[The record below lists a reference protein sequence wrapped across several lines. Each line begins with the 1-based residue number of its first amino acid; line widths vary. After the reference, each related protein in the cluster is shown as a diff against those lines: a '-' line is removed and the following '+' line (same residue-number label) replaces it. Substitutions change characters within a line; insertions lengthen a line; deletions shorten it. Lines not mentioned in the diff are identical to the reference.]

1 MTKKRD
7 QDPYRNSIE
16 PPTYQSASYY
26 FDDATHV
33 KTGLHELSTPAGR
46 YGRYSNP
53 TWLEVES
60 RLSELSEADGSLLF
74 SSGMAAHFTTFLSVL
89 RAGDEV
95 VLPSE
100 SYRQVRNLFH
110 RVLPKF
116 GVVVHEI
123 SIRDPEVFLD
133 GVARLSGR
141 LRLVHLE
148 MPSSP
153 HMYLIDV
160 ARVREV
166 VGPDVVITLDSSF
179 SPPPNFY
186 ALRWGVDLALF
197 SATKYLGGHGDIVA
211 GVVSGRQD
219 LIDEIRWH
227 RDTTGPVTDGNTAFL
242 LRRSLYTLQLR
253 MDRVNAQGMAVARYL
268 NDHPRVQRVYYTGL
282 ETHPHFKLGQT
293 YLHGHG
299 GVVTFELG
307 LSEAD
312 TARIVDRL
320 RVPFMASNFGAP
332 HTLVEQS
339 TFFTYFEYDD
349 AALRSIGVDRSTIRL
364 ALGYANDQ
372 DQVIDDLEHALT
384 GDLAAAPVAIPRT
397 AGPTGPPGSIMDV
410 EPISQGVPESGLR
423 VLTERAVHSHAGQGR
438 QFRPVGDGFGAGAA
452 MGKRITPS

>member
-7 QDPYRNSIE
+7 QEPYANSIE
-16 PPTYQSASYY
+16 SPTYQSASYY
-26 FDDATHV
+26 FDNAAHV
-33 KTGLHELSTPAGR
+33 KSGLHELSTPAGR

-53 TWLEVES
+53 TWLETES
-60 RLSELSEADGSLLF
+60 RLSELSEADNSLLF
-74 SSGMAAHFTTFLSVL
+74 ASGMAAHFTTFVSLL

-95 VLPSE
+95 VLPAE

-133 GVARLSGR
+133 AIAELAGR
-141 LRLVHLE
+141 LRLIHLE

-160 ARVREV
+160 ARVREIA
-166 VGPDVVITLDSSF
+166 GPDVLITLDSSF

-197 SATKYLGGHGDIVA
+197 SATKYLSGHGDIVA
-211 GVVSGRQD
+211 GVVSGRAD

-227 RDTTGPVTDGNTAFL
+227 RDTTGPVADGNTAFL
-242 LRRSLYTLQLR
+242 LRRSLYTLPLR
-253 MDRVNAQGMAVARYL
+253 MERVNAQGLAVARHL
-268 NDHPRVQRVYYTGL
+268 DDHPMVRRVYYTGL
-282 ETHPHFKLGQT
+282 ETHPHFKLGRS

-307 LSEAD
+307 LSEDA

-320 RVPFMASNFGAP
+320 TIPFMASNFGAP

-349 AALRSIGVDRSTIRL
+349 DALRSIGVDRSTVRL
-364 ALGYANDQ
+364 ALGYVNDEAEI
-372 DQVIDDLEHALT
+372 IDDLDRAL
-384 GDLAAAPVAIPRT
+384 
-397 AGPTGPPGSIMDV
+397 AG
-410 EPISQGVPESGLR
+410 GLLVSR
-423 VLTERAVHSHAGQGR
+423 S
-438 QFRPVGDGFGAGAA
+438 
-452 MGKRITPS
+452 